1 MSYMQDPNMEEARK
15 EIVAILQKRDLMG
28 AVTISGKTR
37 SGFFC
42 EISPTWSCAKMEET
56 PQGPAIRI
64 KSKREDYASLAEQKQ
79 HVELTVNGF
88 MGLLEVHKFIGQTLL
103 GVITLIGKKMDI
115 HSVSTDHR
123 IQKIDPS
130 QDK

>member
-28 AVTISGKTR
+28 AVMIAGKTR
-37 SGFFC
+37 SGFFH
-42 EISPTWSCAKMEET
+42 EISPTWSCAKMEDT
-56 PQGPAIRI
+56 PQGPAVRI
-64 KSKREDYASLAEQKQ
+64 KSKRTDYNSLAEQKE
-79 HVELTVNGF
+79 HVEATVNGF
-88 MGLLEVHKFIGQTLL
+88 MGMLEVHKFIGQTLM
-103 GVITLIGKKMDI
+103 GVIQMIGQKMDI

-130 QDK
+130 QE